1 MGAFIFTVVLGIIVL
16 YLGFAKN
23 KAMLSPISAGG
34 LVVSLL
40 LSLKDWGHGGGYFH
54 NMILIDNFS
63 VAFNVSMIVIT
74 ILIFLFGLDYYESME
89 FHVAELYALMI
100 FALCGAFMM
109 TSFSNLIMLFLGI
122 EILSIPL
129 YILAG
134 GKKYSYRSN
143 EAAFKYF
150 MLGSF
155 ATAIFLF
162 GIALVYGASAT
173 FYLPEI
179 KTYIAQ
185 FNGHLPPMLLV
196 GLLFIVIGVA
206 FKIAAAPFHFWSP
219 DVYEGAPTLVTAFMA
234 TVVKTAGFA
243 AFYRLLGIGL
253 LPLPVQIEKALWVM
267 TFLTLLIGNLGALR
281 QTNFKRLLAY
291 SAISHSGFLM
301 LAVLSQHQESA
312 SVLLYYTFVYSLATV
327 PLFIIFILAKRAGEG
342 LEEISIF
349 RGLYQEK
356 PWIAV
361 LTIVNLTSLA
371 GIPPT
376 SGFMAKYQVLFLSIS
391 QGILFTSIFAIV
403 TAIIGVYY
411 YFFVVREIF
420 TERNQSMSPIVVSK
434 LNAALIIFCSI
445 AVLALGIF
453 MWRLP
458 I

>member
-1 MGAFIFTVVLGIIVL
+1 MSAFIFTVVLGIIVL
-16 YLGFAKN
+16 YLGFSKN
-23 KAMLSPISAGG
+23 KSMLSPISAGG
-34 LVVSLL
+34 LVVSLI
-40 LSLKDWGHGGGYFH
+40 LSLKDWGHGSKYFH
-54 NMILIDNFS
+54 DMILIDNFS
-63 VAFNVSMIVIT
+63 IAFNVSMIIIT
-74 ILIFLFGLDYYESME
+74 ILIFLFALDYYETME
-89 FHVAELYALMI
+89 HHVAELYALMI
-100 FALCGAFMM
+100 FGLTGTFLM

-185 FNGHLPPMLLV
+185 FGGHLPPMLLV

-253 LPLPVQIEKALWVM
+253 LPLPEQIEKALWVM

-281 QTNFKRLLAY
+281 QSNFKRLLAY
-291 SAISHSGFLM
+291 SAIAHSGFLM
-301 LAVLSQHQESA
+301 LAVLSQHENSA
-312 SVLLYYTFVYSLATV
+312 SVLLYYTFVYSLATI
-327 PLFIIFILAKRAGEG
+327 PLFIIFILAKRASDG

-349 RGLYQEK
+349 RGLYKEK
-356 PWIAV
+356 SWIAIFA
-361 LTIVNLTSLA
+361 IVNLMSLA

-376 SGFMAKYQVLFLSIS
+376 SGFMAKYQVLFLAINK
-391 QGILFTSIFAIV
+391 GILLTSLFAIV
-403 TAIIGVYY
+403 MAIIGVYY
-411 YFFVVREIF
+411 YFFVIREIF
-420 TERNQSMSPIVVSK
+420 TERGQAITKIEVTK
-434 LNAALIIFCSI
+434 LNAALIIICSVG
-445 AVLALGIF
+445 VLITGIF
-453 MWRLP
+453 MYRIP

>member
-1 MGAFIFTVVLGIIVL
+1 MSALIFTIVLGIIVL
-16 YLGFAKN
+16 YLGFTKN
-23 KAMLSPISAGG
+23 KAILSPVAVAGLG
-34 LVVSLL
+34 VSLI
-40 LSLKDWGHGGGYFH
+40 LSIKDWGLGSRYFH
-54 NMILIDNFS
+54 DMILLDNFS
-63 VAFNVSMIVIT
+63 IAFNISMIIIT
-74 ILIFLFGLDYYESME
+74 ILIFLFGIDYYETME
-89 FHVAELYALMI
+89 FHVAEHYALML
-100 FALCGAFMM
+100 FALTGAFLM

-129 YILAG
+129 YVLAG

-143 EAAFKYF
+143 EASFKYF

-185 FNGHLPPMLLV
+185 FNGHLPPMLMV
-196 GLLFIVIGVA
+196 GLLFILIGVA
-206 FKIAAAPFHFWSP
+206 FKVAAAPFHFWSP

-243 AFYRLLGIGL
+243 AFYRLLGMGL
-253 LPLPVQIEKALWVM
+253 LPIPVQLEKALWVM
-267 TFLTLLIGNLGALR
+267 TWLSLLIGNLGALK

-291 SAISHSGFLM
+291 SSISHSGFIM
-301 LAVLSQHQESA
+301 LAMLSQHDSSA

-327 PLFIIFILAKRAGEG
+327 PLFIIFILAKRASDGM
-342 LEEISIF
+342 EELSIF
-349 RGLYQEK
+349 RGLYKEK

-361 LTIVNLTSLA
+361 FAIVLLMSLA

-376 SGFMAKYQVLFLSIS
+376 SGFMAKYQVFVLSIS
-391 QGILFTSIFAIV
+391 QGILWTSIFAIIM
-403 TAIIGVYY
+403 AIIGVYY
-411 YFFVVREIF
+411 YFFVIREIF
-420 TERNQSMSPIVVSK
+420 TDREQPNRFIVSK
-434 LNAALIIFCSI
+434 INGALILVCSI
-445 AVLALGIF
+445 AVLAMGIF

>member
-1 MGAFIFTVVLGIIVL
+1 MSALIFTIVLGIIVL

-23 KAMLSPISAGG
+23 KAILSPVAVAGLGVSLMLSI
-34 LVVSLL
+34 
-40 LSLKDWGHGGGYFH
+40 KDWGLGSRYFH
-54 NMILIDNFS
+54 DMILFDNFS
-63 VAFNVSMIVIT
+63 IAFNISMIIIT
-74 ILIFLFGLDYYESME
+74 ILIFLFGVDYYDSMD
-89 FHVAELYALMI
+89 FHVSEHYALML
-100 FALCGAFMM
+100 FALTGAFLM

-129 YILAG
+129 YVLAG

-143 EAAFKYF
+143 EASFKYF

-185 FNGHLPPMLLV
+185 LNGHLPPMLMV
-196 GLLFIVIGVA
+196 GLLFILIGVA
-206 FKIAAAPFHFWSP
+206 FKVAAAPFHFWSP

-243 AFYRLLGIGL
+243 AFYRLLGMGL
-253 LPLPVQIEKALWVM
+253 LPLPVQLEKALWVM
-267 TFLTLLIGNLGALR
+267 TWLTLLIGNLGALK

-291 SAISHSGFLM
+291 SSISHSGFIM
-301 LAVLSQHQESA
+301 LAMLSQHSSSA
-312 SVLLYYTFVYSLATV
+312 SVILYYTFVYSLATV
-327 PLFIIFILAKRAGEG
+327 PLFIIFILMKRASDGHED
-342 LEEISIF
+342 LIIF
-349 RGLYQEK
+349 RGLYKEK

-361 LTIVNLTSLA
+361 LAIVLLMSLA

-376 SGFMAKYQVLFLSIS
+376 SGFMAKYQVFVLSIS
-391 QGILFTSIFAIV
+391 QGILLTTIFAIV
-403 TAIIGVYY
+403 MAIIGVYY
-411 YFFVVREIF
+411 YFFVIREIF
-420 TERNQSMSPIVVSK
+420 TDREQQNRIVLSR
-434 LNAALIIFCSI
+434 LNGALIIGCSI
-445 AVLALGIF
+445 AVVILGIF